1 MSLIIQKWCTGL
13 KMKVNFLII
22 KGNVK
27 STGQTENL
35 DSLYTDVREI
45 FFPAGGELGV
55 GLNAICIDPSVPD
68 SAQLCSLRLVVVQC
82 FPVTPLL
89 PLIPVVRTSRPSV
102 CTRIET
108 TCSTRA
114 SKT

>member
-45 FFPAGGELGV
+45 F
-55 GLNAICIDPSVPD
+55 S
-68 SAQLCSLRLVVVQC
+68 
-82 FPVTPLL
+82 
-89 PLIPVVRTSRPSV
+89 SRW
-102 CTRIET
+102 
-108 TCSTRA
+108 
-114 SKT
+114 

>member
-45 FFPAGGELGV
+45 FPAGGELGV
-55 GLNAICIDPSVPD
+55 GLNAICIDQSVPD
-68 SAQLCSLRLVVVQC
+68 SAPPCSLCLVVVQC

-102 CTRIET
+102 CTRTET
-108 TCSTRA
+108 TCSTQA